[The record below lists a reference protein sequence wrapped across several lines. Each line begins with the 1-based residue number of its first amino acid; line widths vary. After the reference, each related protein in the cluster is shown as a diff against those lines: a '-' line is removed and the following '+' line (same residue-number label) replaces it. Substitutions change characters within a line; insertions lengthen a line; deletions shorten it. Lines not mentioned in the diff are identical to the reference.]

1 MKDSIIKWVAGVALV
16 SVIAIAAIFAVD
28 NGATSDSVQQE
39 KFQTLEN
46 KDEKQAKVE
55 KDERLKVKKK
65 IKREKR
71 RKESTHL
78 PPMMGPR
85 MGPMMEMG
93 DGFMPPM
100 MDEGFQLEDLEILL
114 EIGEILNVLV
124 ESIGDLQDLE
134 TVSDEI
140 VQADDLTVNLI
151 EEMIKATFE
160 ELIKEEFSELV
171 DRVAE
176 EAVNQIIEGL
186 NNENLEQL
194 TDEIVTTN

>member
-78 PPMMGPR
+78 PPMMGP
-85 MGPMMEMG
+85 MMEMG

-151 EEMIKATFE
+151 KEMIKATFE

>member
-1 MKDSIIKWVAGVALV
+1 
-16 SVIAIAAIFAVD
+16 
-28 NGATSDSVQQE
+28 
-39 KFQTLEN
+39 
-46 KDEKQAKVE
+46 
-55 KDERLKVKKK
+55 
-65 IKREKR
+65 
-71 RKESTHL
+71 
-78 PPMMGPR
+78 MMGPM

-151 EEMIKATFE
+151 KEMIKATFE